1 MEGNP
6 MKRSLMA
13 ACAMAAATAAVA
25 GMYDQPYA
33 IVETGDRSDVRE
45 EFPAAITRI
54 DGKSTRNSR
63 RSDPIEPGK
72 RMVTV
77 RFETSRVAQA
87 PSEASRE
94 VSMELEGC
102 TRYRIVAKRVDGTNW
117 EPRVYSEPISECVR
131 KFKKG

>member
-1 MEGNP
+1 

-13 ACAMAAATAAVA
+13 ACAATAAAAFA

-33 IVETGDRSDVRE
+33 IVETGDRSDVRQ

-63 RSDPIEPGK
+63 RTDPIEPGK
-72 RMVTV
+72 RVVTV
-77 RFETSRVAQA
+77 RFETARVAQA
-87 PSEASRE
+87 PAEASRE
-94 VSMELEGC
+94 LAMDLEGC
-102 TRYRIVAKRVDGTNW
+102 TRYRIVARRVDGTNW
-117 EPRVYSEPISECVR
+117 EPRIYSEPISECVR

>member
-1 MEGNP
+1 

-13 ACAMAAATAAVA
+13 AAAAALATGAFA

-54 DGKSTRNSR
+54 DGKSTRNPR

-72 RMVTV
+72 RIVTV
-77 RFETSRVAQA
+77 RFETSRVSQSPA
-87 PSEASRE
+87 E
-94 VSMELEGC
+94 VARDVEMELEGC
-102 TRYRIVAKRVDGTNW
+102 TRYRVVARRTGGTNW
-117 EPRVYSEPISECVR
+117 EPKVYSEPITECVR
-131 KFKKG
+131 KFKTG